1 MFSVIFPGQG
11 SQMIGM
17 GKEFYDKFDLV
28 KKLFKEADDTL
39 NFSISKL
46 ILEGPKE
53 ELDLTAN
60 TQPAIFLISY
70 SIYHVIKKEFNIDLS
85 KAKYFAGHSLGEYS
99 ALSCAGYLN
108 FSDTLKI
115 LRTRGDAMQNSVP
128 KGEGGMVA
136 VLGSTVEIVEKIL
149 KDNEKSL
156 SVEIANDNSE
166 GQIVLSGKMDDVD
179 KFILLLKENSIKNI
193 KLPVSA
199 PFHCSL
205 MNKATN
211 IMNDELNKINFIEGK
226 NKLISN
232 VTANEISNTN
242 ELKDLLVKQIENRV
256 RWRESVINM
265 IGGGVNHFIEIGPGK
280 VLSGLVKRISKEVK
294 IDTINNQ
301 TDIEGL
307 QLWVV

>member
-11 SQMIGM
+11 SQIVGM
-17 GKEFYDKFDLV
+17 GKEFYDKYDLV
-28 KKLFKEADDTL
+28 KKLFKEADETL
-39 NFSISKL
+39 DFSLSKL

-53 ELDLTAN
+53 KLDLTVN

-70 SIYHVIKKEFNIDLS
+70 SIFHLVKKEFNIDLN

-115 LRTRGDAMQNSVP
+115 LKIRGDAMQNSVP
-128 KGEGGMVA
+128 KGQGGMVA
-136 VLGSTVEIVEKIL
+136 VVGSTVEIIEKIL
-149 KDNEKSL
+149 KDNEQNFKAQ
-156 SVEIANDNSE
+156 IANDNSE
-166 GQIVLSGKMDDVD
+166 GQIVLSGKTEDLD
-179 KFILLLKENSIKNI
+179 KLIIALKELTIKNI

-205 MNKATN
+205 MSKATG
-211 IMNDELNKINFIEGK
+211 IMREELNKLSFSSST

-232 VTANEISNTN
+232 VTADEISDTI
-242 ELKDLLVKQIENRV
+242 ELKDLLIKQIENRV

-265 IGGGVNHFIEIGPGK
+265 INKDVNHFIEIGPGK
-280 VLSGLVKRISKEVK
+280 VLSGLIKRISREVK
-294 IDTINNQ
+294 IDNINNQ
-301 TDIEGL
+301 GDIEGL
-307 QLWVV
+307 KI

>member
-11 SQMIGM
+11 SQMVGM
-17 GKEFYDKFDLV
+17 GKEFYDKYDLV
-28 KKLFKEADDTL
+28 KNLFKEADDTL
-39 NFSISKL
+39 NFPMSKL
-46 ILEGPKE
+46 ILDGPKE
-53 ELDLTAN
+53 KLDLTAN

-70 SIYHVIKKEFNIDLS
+70 SIYNVIEKEFNINLN

-115 LRTRGDAMQNSVP
+115 LRVRGDAMQNSVP

-136 VLGSTVEIVEKIL
+136 VLGSTVDVIERIL
-149 KDNEKSL
+149 RDNEKNFNAQ
-156 SVEIANDNSE
+156 IANDNSE
-166 GQIVLSGKMDDVD
+166 GQIVLSGKTDDLD
-179 KFILLLKENSIKNI
+179 KLTLILKENTIKNI

-199 PFHCSL
+199 PFHSSL

-211 IMNDELNKINFIEGK
+211 IMGDELNKLNFSEGD

-232 VTANEISNTN
+232 VTAKEISNTD
-242 ELKDLLVKQIENRV
+242 ELKELLVKQIENRV

-265 IGGGVNHFIEIGPGK
+265 IDSGVNHFIEIGPGK
-280 VLSGLVKRISKEVK
+280 VLSGLVKRINKEVK

-301 TDIEGL
+301 GDIESL
-307 QLWVV
+307 KI

>member
-11 SQMIGM
+11 SQMVGM

-28 KKLFKEADDTL
+28 KNFFKEADDTL
-39 NFSISKL
+39 SFSISKL

-53 ELDLTAN
+53 ELSLTAN

-70 SIYHVIKKEFNIDLS
+70 SIYNVIKKEFNIDLS

-115 LRTRGDAMQNSVP
+115 LRIRGDAMQNSVP

-136 VLGSTVEIVEKIL
+136 VLGSTVEIIEKIL
-149 KDNEKSL
+149 KDNEQNL
-156 SVEIANDNSE
+156 NVQIANDNSD
-166 GQIVLSGKMDDVD
+166 GQIVLSGKTDDLD
-179 KFILLLKENSIKNI
+179 KLTLILKENSIKNI

-199 PFHCSL
+199 PFHCNL

-211 IMNDELNKINFIEGK
+211 IMNDELNKLNFNEGE

-232 VTANEISNTN
+232 VTAKEISNST
-242 ELKDLLVKQIENRV
+242 ELKELLVKQIENRV

-265 IGGGVNHFIEIGPGK
+265 INNGVNHFIEIGPGK
-280 VLSGLVKRISKEVK
+280 VLSGLVKRINKEVK
-294 IDTINNQ
+294 IDTIHNQ
-301 TDIEGL
+301 REIESL
-307 QLWVV
+307 KI